1 MFLRVSSLQ
10 YSVIHD
16 KIGKINTL
24 KKIVFFLFFT
34 ISKKHFFVYGFS
46 KKKSIKKQNF
56 PHWMKEI
63 FFAEKKRK
71 KMKKKT
77 IKVRTEIFQEN
88 KRERNLKAI
97 NCQKLLYA
105 N

>member
-1 MFLRVSSLQ
+1 
-10 YSVIHD
+10 
-16 KIGKINTL
+16 
-24 KKIVFFLFFT
+24 
-34 ISKKHFFVYGFS
+34 
-46 KKKSIKKQNF
+46 
-56 PHWMKEI
+56 MKEI
-63 FFAEKKRK
+63 IFAEKKRK

-97 NCQKLLYA
+97 NCQKLYA